1 MNYLHTYHAGSFTD
15 VFKHLGLIILLE
27 SLTQKETPCCYF
39 DLHAGRGK
47 YDLLSV
53 EAQKT
58 QEYQTGIQ
66 KIIEKMDET
75 IPAIVQRYAS
85 LVKSQGFPEHYPGS
99 PLIASLCL
107 RTQDSLVL
115 SELVPEQC
123 LPLQSLFA
131 KDPRVA
137 VHQRDAYEALKALL
151 PPKEKRGLVL
161 IDPPFEQANDWENIL
176 HYIPLGLKK
185 FSTGI
190 FAIWYPLKD
199 SKRVDSFIK
208 AMTKLTL
215 PKMINTTFCIYPPD
229 ASFKIN
235 GCGMLVIN
243 APWKFEEALGS
254 CLPWLWQSLS
264 VNAQGF
270 YKVETLS

>member
-15 VFKHLGLIILLE
+15 VFKHLVLIILLE

-39 DLHAGRGK
+39 DLHAGRGQ
-47 YDLLSV
+47 YDLSSV

-75 IPAIVQRYAS
+75 TPAIIQRYAS
-85 LVKSQGFPEHYPGS
+85 LVKAEGFPENYPGS

-107 RTQDSLVL
+107 RAKDSLVL
-115 SELVPEQC
+115 SELVREQC
-123 LPLQSLFA
+123 EPLQFLFA
-131 KDPRVA
+131 RDPRVA
-137 VHQRDAYEALKALL
+137 VHQRDAYEALKGLL

-176 HYIPLGLKK
+176 KYVPIGLKK

-199 SKRVDSFIK
+199 LKRVEWFIK
-208 AMTKLTL
+208 AMTKLAL
-215 PKMINTTFCIYPPD
+215 PKMINATFCIYPSD

-235 GCGMLVIN
+235 GCGMLVVN
-243 APWKFEEALGS
+243 APWKFEETLEA

-264 VNAQGF
+264 VKGQGS
-270 YKVETLS
+270 YQVEKLS